1 MIFFLVAL
9 AAGADPAQAAMSAQS
24 AASVANAV
32 ALSAQDLADEARN
45 SLKRAHSA
53 IEAVRKETSGLSDT
67 QKKHLTKAQR
77 ALDSA
82 AKKVEFEELEEA
94 EWMSGVAAGNGA
106 SAESLDALQ
115 AEVDGMADEL
125 GGLTDQQRQELE
137 KLRVEVEAQRDGVE
151 TSGTLGALKDR
162 LDGIERQIDI
172 ADDVR
177 KLSSKLEGEDSLGDG
192 TGGGAANRAAGQ
204 SAESAALRNR
214 LDGLQDRYENL
225 KRDVETDDVSVDEID
240 TLNSDAR
247 RLQNDVAD
255 EVLKSENNM
264 ADDAE
269 DTGAEEGFQADS
281 VSETDSTSSSS
292 ATTTSNADPPP
303 NAAPAAAAEGE
314 KSSPPSE
321 PSTGGPETDVD
332 MPYGELAPFG
342 REDTAQELTDDAIR
356 ESDAM
361 VDQLERAQVAE
372 TKRAVFRSLTRLRGA
387 AINSFDGIARAQTG
401 NIDEYAH
408 THKWRDSH
416 PVHHLAAEEADVSK
430 WAFPAN
436 ADFFAIH
443 SWLHKRMPEP
453 ETGREPVKTLLA
465 QW

>member
-1 MIFFLVAL
+1 MLLVTLVAL
-9 AAGADPAQAAMSAQS
+9 AAAVPDSSHAELRAQS

-32 ALSAQDLADEARN
+32 TRSAQDLADEARN

-67 QKKHLTKAQR
+67 QKDHLTKAQR

-82 AKKVEFEELEEA
+82 ARKVEFEELEEA
-94 EWMSGVAAGNGA
+94 EWMTGVAAADGA
-106 SAESLDALQ
+106 AADSLDALQ
-115 AEVDGMADEL
+115 AEVDGMAGEL
-125 GGLTDQQRQELE
+125 DKGLSDQQKQELE
-137 KLRVEVEAQRDGVE
+137 KLRVEVEAQREGVA

-162 LDGIERQIDI
+162 LDGIERQLDI

-177 KLSSKLEGEDSLGDG
+177 KLSSKLEGEDSLGA
-192 TGGGAANRAAGQ
+192 GGENAN
-204 SAESAALRNR
+204 SAALRNR
-214 LDGLQDRYENL
+214 LDGLQDRYDNL
-225 KRDVETDDVSVDEID
+225 KRDVETDDVSVDELD
-240 TLNSDAR
+240 TLTSDAR
-247 RLQNDVAD
+247 TLQNDVATD
-255 EVLKSENNM
+255 VLNSENAM

-269 DTGAEEGFQADS
+269 DTGAAEGFEADS
-281 VSETDSTSSSS
+281 VADAETTASTQ
-292 ATTTSNADPPP
+292 A
-303 NAAPAAAAEGE
+303 AAPA
-314 KSSPPSE
+314 STPRDPPS
-321 PSTGGPETDVD
+321 GPDTDLD

-356 ESDAM
+356 ESDKM
-361 VDQLERAQVAE
+361 VDQLEKAQVAE

-436 ADFFAIH
+436 ADLLTLK
-443 SWLHKRMPEP
+443 SYVSKRPAEP
-453 ETGREPVKTLLA
+453 ATGRQTVNMLLA